1 MSKLIA
7 CCGLDCSKCD
17 ARTATMNND
26 DVLRD
31 KVAKLWSELNGV
43 EITREMINCNGCN
56 VDGRKTPFCE
66 SMCEIRKCALGKGFV
81 TCGECD
87 SFKTCEK
94 LSMITENNEEALTNL
109 IEWVPIG
116 KSQEENEYEA
126 AEIDSTMMVTGI
138 L

>member
-1 MSKLIA
+1 MSKIIA
-7 CCGLDCSKCD
+7 CCGLDCSKCE

-43 EITREMINCNGCN
+43 EITREMINCDGCN

-66 SMCEIRKCALGKGFV
+66 IMCEIRKCTLSRSFV
-81 TCGECD
+81 TCGECEI
-87 SFKTCEK
+87 FEICEK
-94 LSMITENNEEALTNL
+94 LSMITGNNGEALTNL
-109 IEWVPIG
+109 RENAPTC
-116 KSQEENEYEA
+116 KPKEENEYEA
-126 AEIDSTMMVTGI
+126 AELVSTMMVTGI

>member
-43 EITREMINCNGCN
+43 EITMEMINCEGCN
-56 VDGRKTPFCE
+56 VEGLKTPFCE

-87 SFKTCEK
+87 IFETCKK
-94 LSMITENNEEALTNL
+94 LFMITGNNEEALANL
-109 IEWVPIG
+109 REWAPIG

-126 AEIDSTMMVTGI
+126 AEIVSTMMVTGI

>member
-17 ARTATMNND
+17 ARIATMNDD

-43 EITREMINCNGCN
+43 EITREMINCDGCN
-56 VDGRKTPFCE
+56 VDGLKTPFCE
-66 SMCEIRKCALGKGFV
+66 SMCEIRKCALDKGFV

-87 SFKTCEK
+87 SFETCEK
-94 LSMITENNEEALTNL
+94 LSMITENNGEALNNL
-109 IEWVPIG
+109 REWVPIG
-116 KSQEENEYEA
+116 KSQEENVYEA
-126 AEIDSTMMVTGI
+126 AEIVSTMMVTGI

>member
-7 CCGLDCSKCD
+7 CCVLDCSKCD
-17 ARTATMNND
+17 ARTATMKND

-43 EITREMINCNGCN
+43 EITMEMINCEGCN
-56 VDGRKTPFCE
+56 VEGLKTPFCE

-87 SFKTCEK
+87 SFETCEK
-94 LSMITENNEEALTNL
+94 LSMITGNNGEALNNL
-109 IEWVPIG
+109 REWVPIG
-116 KSQEENEYEA
+116 KSQEENVYEA
-126 AEIDSTMMVTGI
+126 AEIVSTMMVTGI

>member
-1 MSKLIA
+1 MSKLLA

-26 DVLRD
+26 DELRD

-43 EITREMINCNGCN
+43 EITREMINCEGCN
-56 VDGRKTPFCE
+56 VDGLKTPFCE
-66 SMCEIRKCALGKGFV
+66 SMCEIRKCALSKGFV

-87 SFKTCEK
+87 IFGTCEK
-94 LSMITENNEEALTNL
+94 LSMITGNNEEALTNL

-126 AEIDSTMMVTGI
+126 AEIVSTMMVTGI

>member
-43 EITREMINCNGCN
+43 EITREMINCEGCN
-56 VDGRKTPFCE
+56 VEGLKTPFCE
-66 SMCEIRKCALGKGFV
+66 SMCEIRKCALGKGFA

-87 SFKTCEK
+87 IFETCEK
-94 LSMITENNEEALTNL
+94 LSMITGNNEEALINL
-109 IEWVPIG
+109 RERVPIG

-126 AEIDSTMMVTGI
+126 AEIVSTMMVTGI

>member
-31 KVAKLWSELNGV
+31 KVAKLWSEFNGV
-43 EITREMINCNGCN
+43 EITREMINCDGCN

-66 SMCEIRKCALGKGFV
+66 GMCEIRKCALGKGFV

-87 SFKTCEK
+87 SFETCEK

-126 AEIDSTMMVTGI
+126 AEIVSTMMVTGI

>member
-17 ARTATMNND
+17 AMTATMNND
-26 DVLRD
+26 DALRD

-43 EITREMINCNGCN
+43 EITREMINCEGCN
-56 VDGRKTPFCE
+56 VDGLKTPFCE
-66 SMCEIRKCALGKGFV
+66 SMCEIRKCALDKGFV

-87 SFKTCEK
+87 SLETCEK
-94 LSMITENNEEALTNL
+94 LSTITGNNEETLANL
-109 IEWVPIG
+109 REWAPIG
-116 KSQEENEYEA
+116 KSREENEYEA
-126 AEIDSTMMVTGI
+126 AEIVSTMMVTGI

>member
-26 DVLRD
+26 DALRD

-43 EITREMINCNGCN
+43 EITKEMINCHGCN
-56 VDGRKTPFCE
+56 VDGLKTPFCE
-66 SMCEIRKCALGKGFV
+66 SMCEIRKCALGKDFV

-87 SFKTCEK
+87 IFETCEK
-94 LSMITENNEEALTNL
+94 LSMITGNNGEALNNL
-109 IEWVPIG
+109 REWVPTC
-116 KSQEENEYEA
+116 KSEEENEYEA
-126 AEIDSTMMVTGI
+126 AEIVSTMIVTGI

>member
-17 ARTATMNND
+17 ARIATMNND
-26 DVLRD
+26 DALRD

-43 EITREMINCNGCN
+43 EITREMINCDGCN

-87 SFKTCEK
+87 SFETCEK

-126 AEIDSTMMVTGI
+126 AEIVSTMMVTGI

>member
-17 ARTATMNND
+17 ARTATMKND

-43 EITREMINCNGCN
+43 EITREMINCDGCN

-66 SMCEIRKCALGKGFV
+66 SMCEIRKCTLSRSFV

-87 SFKTCEK
+87 SFETCEK
-94 LSMITENNEEALTNL
+94 LSMITGNNGEALNNL
-109 IEWVPIG
+109 REWVPIG
-116 KSQEENEYEA
+116 KSQEENVYEA
-126 AEIDSTMMVTGI
+126 AEIVSTMMVTGI